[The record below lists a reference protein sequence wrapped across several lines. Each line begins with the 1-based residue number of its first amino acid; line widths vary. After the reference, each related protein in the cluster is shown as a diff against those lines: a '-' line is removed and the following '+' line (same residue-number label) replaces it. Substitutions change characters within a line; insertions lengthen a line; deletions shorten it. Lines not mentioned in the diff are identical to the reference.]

1 VLVSEEVPRSLL
13 RTSAGN
19 GARVTSR
26 VIAVAVDCRD
36 AEQLAE
42 FWCAALGTEVDR
54 RWRDAHG
61 VGYVQI
67 HTGDGGPLLLFQ
79 PVPDGKAGKNRLH
92 LDLAPETGSQDD
104 EVERLVRL
112 GATRVAEEA
121 EHPWVVLA
129 DPEGNEFCVLPPR
142 E

>member
-1 VLVSEEVPRSLL
+1 VPERFDAAPPGE
-13 RTSAGN
+13 R
-19 GARVTSR
+19 ARVSRSR

-36 AEQLAE
+36 AEQLAR

-61 VGYVQI
+61 VEYVQI
-67 HTGDGGPLLLFQ
+67 RTMDGTGDGPLLLFQ

-92 LDLAPETGSQDD
+92 LDIAPETGSQDD

-112 GATRVAEEA
+112 GATRVAHEA

-129 DPEGNEFCVLPPR
+129 DPEGNEFCVLPPSA
-142 E
+142 

>member
-1 VLVSEEVPRSLL
+1 M
-13 RTSAGN
+13 TGSA
-19 GARVTSR
+19 

-36 AEQLAE
+36 AEALAA
-42 FWCAALGTEVDR
+42 FWCAALGTGVDR

-67 HTGDGGPLLLFQ
+67 GTGGGPLLLFQ
-79 PVPDGKAGKNRLH
+79 PVPEPKAGKNRLH
-92 LDLAPETGSQDD
+92 LDIAPGTGTQDE

-112 GATRVAEEA
+112 GATRVAEEH

-142 E
+142 

>member
-1 VLVSEEVPRSLL
+1 MGLPV
-13 RTSAGN
+13 RTGGN
-19 GARVTSR
+19 GRRVSGSS
-26 VIAVAVDCRD
+26 VIAVAVDCQD
-36 AEQLAE
+36 AERLAE
-42 FWCAALGTEVDR
+42 FWCAALGTEVER

-67 HTGDGGPLLLFQ
+67 GTGGGPVLLFQ
-79 PVPDGKAGKNRLH
+79 PVPDGKIGKNRLH
-92 LDLAPETGSQDD
+92 LDTAPRTGSQDD

-112 GATRVAEEA
+112 GASRVAEEQ

-142 E
+142 P